1 METEIS
7 MRAGEGRV
15 RRYELIVFDWDG
27 TLMDSAG
34 MIVHCVQAAARDLG
48 LEPPSDERARHIIGL
63 GLGDAL
69 RHALPDLPK
78 DHYEDLVE
86 RYRHHYLSR
95 DHELNLFVGAD
106 LLIQAL
112 AENGYLLGVATGKS
126 RRGLDRALEHSGL
139 GACFH
144 ATRCADECH
153 SKPHPQMLEELMAEF
168 AVAPAATLMIGDTT
182 HDLLMAQNAGVDA
195 VAVSYGAHPRD
206 ALEAVAPRHCA
217 HSVEELAAWLRA
229 NA

>member
-1 METEIS
+1 M
-7 MRAGEGRV
+7 MQ
-15 RRYELIVFDWDG
+15 RYELIVFDWDG

-48 LEPPSDERARHIIGL
+48 ILPPSDERARHIIGL
-63 GLGDAL
+63 GLVDAL
-69 RHALPDLPK
+69 RHALPDLSE

-95 DHELNLFVGAD
+95 DHELEMFAGAE
-106 LLIQAL
+106 AL
-112 AENGYLLGVATGKS
+112 VQSLAVSGCWLGVATGKS

-168 AVAPAATLMIGDTT
+168 AVSPATTLMIGDTT

-195 VAVSYGAHPRD
+195 VAVSYGAHPRNV
-206 ALEAVAPRHCA
+206 LEAVAPRYCA
-217 HSVEELAAWLRA
+217 HSVEELANWLQA